1 MSPPFACDESKI
13 LRVLASK
20 RRLAFRGR
28 GETYERDFAAFLRF
42 IAQVWGFLCAVLPI
56 NHESQ
61 PIGPIGYAEEVSLF
75 STNEVS
81 L

>member
-1 MSPPFACDESKI
+1 MGGGKPMKGTLQPFCAL
-13 LRVLASK
+13 LR
-20 RRLAFRGR
+20 
-28 GETYERDFAAFLRF
+28 RF
-42 IAQVWGFLCAVLPI
+42 GGFLCAVLPI